1 MNRRIMMIL
10 MASAWLITS
19 PSLAAEC
26 DEDGAADF
34 NSRIEANFAMMEGS
48 GTENVAMQ
56 EKIEALKQEFSQAS
70 QIHSKALD
78 SGNQGDLN
86 EACGRYESILKAQ
99 AGLGE

>member
-10 MASAWLITS
+10 MSSAWLITS

-26 DEDGAADF
+26 DEDAAADF
-34 NSRIEANFAMMEGS
+34 NSRIEANFATLEGS

-56 EKIEALKQEFSQAS
+56 EKVEALKQEFSQAG
-70 QIHSKALD
+70 QIHSQALD
-78 SGNQGDLN
+78 SGNQADLN